1 MYQIGHLTCEGKRVL
16 YKYKFVVSSFCCA
29 SIPSDSFK
37 AMGRVSGDIRQV
49 AFWLA
54 IIFVILGAVL
64 LAVAIYDPTSSD
76 DHPAMGCIGI
86 TFTALAISLVA
97 FLTYD

>member
-1 MYQIGHLTCEGKRVL
+1 
-16 YKYKFVVSSFCCA
+16 
-29 SIPSDSFK
+29 
-37 AMGRVSGDIRQV
+37 MGRVSGDVRQI

-64 LAVAIYDPTSSD
+64 LAVALYDTTSSD
-76 DHPAMGCIGI
+76 DRPAMGCIGI

>member
-1 MYQIGHLTCEGKRVL
+1 VKENSFYINTASFRPFPVAGPTSHQIFFR
-16 YKYKFVVSSFCCA
+16 
-29 SIPSDSFK
+29 
-37 AMGRVSGDIRQV
+37 AMGRVSGDVRQI

-54 IIFVILGAVL
+54 IVFVILGAIL
-64 LAVAIYDPTSSD
+64 LAVALYDTTTTA
-76 DHPAMGCIGI
+76 DHTAMGCIGI